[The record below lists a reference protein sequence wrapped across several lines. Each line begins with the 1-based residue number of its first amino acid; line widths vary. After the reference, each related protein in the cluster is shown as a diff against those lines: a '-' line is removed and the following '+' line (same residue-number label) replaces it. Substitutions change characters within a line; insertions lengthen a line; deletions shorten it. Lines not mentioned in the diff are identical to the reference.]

1 MEFRSKNL
9 TYRLAQRYPVV
20 MQSN

>member
-20 MQSN
+20 MQNN